1 MWDESKHFIRQAYE
15 TKSYDLRAKSE
26 QKNCFSAF
34 SGLTV
39 TPSEQVDVLSW
50 INECEN
56 KTTNDNFL
64 VEKVDEK
71 SIKAGRLGRAFHN
84 LKADRK
90 TPLFLQCKLKG
101 LI

>member
-1 MWDESKHFIRQAYE
+1 MWDESKHFIRQAYQ

-26 QKNCFSAF
+26 QKKCFPAF

-56 KTTNDNFL
+56 KTTNNNYL
-64 VEKVDEK
+64 LEKVNEK
-71 SIKAGRLGRAFHN
+71 SIKAGRLGSAFHN

-90 TPLFLQCKLKG
+90 TLWFLRFKLKG
-101 LI
+101 II